1 MELILLVDDPNITE
15 QPPKL
20 ISKAGLEKVE
30 SICTRLVNGNTSATN
45 VYIQMRSAWDN
56 ARKVIDFIS
65 SWSYAQSLNLFLVIP
80 LEHLHPGIIAY
91 IHFKGFANLVI
102 TCNNE
107 EEDLAAVNRI
117 TGSFS
122 AAHAESKIH
131 ISIWPES
138 NQGLYTYRRFIE
150 LKSSNINIAEPL
162 FGPAKASNPS
172 LPEDVA
178 AQFKSSSPCC
188 EIAKETIVINS
199 NGELL
204 ICPSGVKGIDAVGNL
219 FENSYEQLLMYK
231 GMCAGLAGKTNTC
244 INCDYKGRFQWDNKS
259 GAQVEELI
267 NAGKSIGGAAPW
279 NVFKMESIPQCNVQ
293 ELESSEQDKYL
304 EQFKQRLIKWAEHD
318 AQLPDTGSHLPSVSI
333 ETPVFK
339 GAWLIP
345 CIESVL
351 YQTSNRWVYYLLWDG
366 GDALSRRILDIVYEL
381 DHPKLKVF
389 FFPNRGIARS
399 RNAISAAAVE
409 DYIIPLDD
417 DDMLGA
423 TITEDLSREAILK
436 PWASIIRAK
445 RRYIDENGGLVDMD
459 EWFPFENRN
468 YQHGMVTDLHNHCQ
482 PTLLSRKAY
491 AATSGWEGFSDF
503 YYAGEDCDIYLKL
516 EEKGAIELYDKVLY
530 YYRLNS
536 KRTSH
541 LLKPEGA
548 YEMWRRLADKT
559 IDRIGLPLQRVNAQP
574 PFIYEQ
580 KPMPAFTKDMIDFV
594 IAFYEADEK
603 ELPYAQRR
611 PISGLAPQYFELT
624 GYNSFVQKFP
634 AELVPFSRIELS
646 FSCEQHVEGTLQIQ
660 ITGSGTGEVVASGKT
675 EWKGKQ
681 EISRSIS
688 IPIGW
693 VTQPG
698 DQDLSLSLTFIPA
711 RHNSATIRALFY
723 ELDEPQ
729 LFARVFNFEKGY
741 SKRILDRCIQSLK
754 KIGIKEDAIHVIKEK
769 RSSSV
774 NRNSG
779 FSLTKRPLI
788 CFIDDDAEI
797 TSVASLDTM
806 LAVMAEHNASLI
818 GPRLVTEDQKIFC
831 ADPFFNE
838 KQRPVPRGIGE
849 SDDGRYQYISE
860 VTWLPSTFL
869 IVKREVMTAVN
880 GFDEMY
886 EGSQMEDVDLCLK
899 ARYRDF
905 KCVYAGNTSVLHYNN
920 QRNDR
925 FAENY
930 QRFVQRWGKHKDLFK
945 QINSAN

>member
-1 MELILLVDDPNITE
+1 MDLILLVDDQDITE
-15 QPPKL
+15 NSPKL
-20 ISKAGLEKVE
+20 ISKAGLEKIE
-30 SICTRLVNGNTSATN
+30 SICTKLVNGNNIAIN
-45 VYIQMRSAWDN
+45 IYVQMRSARHN
-56 ARKVIDFIS
+56 AQKAIDDFT
-65 SWSYAQSLNLFLVIP
+65 SWSYVRSVNMFFVISVEDLYP
-80 LEHLHPGIIAY
+80 EIIAY
-91 IHFKGFANLVI
+91 INFRGFRNLVI
-102 TCNNE
+102 TCDNDE
-107 EEDLAAVNRI
+107 EKLAGAGKMI
-117 TGSFS
+117 SSFN
-122 AAHAESKIH
+122 ALYPESKIN

-138 NQGLYTYRRFIE
+138 NKKLYTHRRFLE
-150 LKSSNINIAEPL
+150 LKSLNINIAEPL
-162 FGPAKASNPS
+162 FGPAKAGRSP
-172 LPEDVA
+172 LPENIA

-188 EIAKETIVINS
+188 EIANKTIVINS
-199 NGELL
+199 KGELMM
-204 ICPSGVKGIDAVGNL
+204 CPSGVKGMDVGVNL
-219 FENSYEQLLMYK
+219 FESSYEQLLMYK
-231 GMCAGLAGKTNTC
+231 GMCAVLAGKTNTC
-244 INCDYKGRFQWDNKS
+244 INCDYKGRFQWEKKA

-267 NAGKSIGGAAPW
+267 NIGKSMGGAAPW
-279 NVFKMESIPQCNVQ
+279 NVFKMENIPQCNVQ
-293 ELESSEQDKYL
+293 ELGISEQEVYL
-304 EQFKQRLIKWAEHD
+304 EQFRLRLIKWAAHD
-318 AQLPDTGSHLPSVSI
+318 AQLPDPESNLPSVSI

-366 GDALSRRILDIVYEL
+366 GDALSRRILDIVQDL

-389 FFPNRGIARS
+389 FFPNQGIARS
-399 RNAISAAAVE
+399 RNALSNAAVE

-423 TITEDLSREAILK
+423 TIVEDLSSEAIIK

-445 RRYIDENGGLVDMD
+445 RRYIDENGALVDMD
-459 EWFPFENRN
+459 EWFPFEHRN

-482 PTLLSRKAY
+482 PTLFSRKAY
-491 AATSGWEGFSDF
+491 AATSGWEGFPDF

-580 KPMPAFTKDMIDFV
+580 KPAPVFTKDMIDFV

-603 ELPYAQRR
+603 ELYYAQRR
-611 PISGLAPQYFELT
+611 PVSGQTPQYFELT

-646 FSCEQHVEGTLQIQ
+646 FSCEQHVEGALQIQ
-660 ITGSGTGEVVASGKT
+660 ITESDTGEIVATGKA

-681 EISRSIS
+681 EISKALS
-688 IPIGW
+688 IPVGW
-693 VTQPG
+693 VAESGGQN
-698 DQDLSLSLTFIPA
+698 LNLSLTFMPA
-711 RHNSATIRALFY
+711 RHNSATIKVLFY
-723 ELDEPQ
+723 ELNEPI
-729 LFARVFNFEKGY
+729 LFARIFSFEKGY
-741 SKRILDRCIQSLK
+741 SKRILNRCIQSLR
-754 KIGIKEDAIHVIKEK
+754 KIGIKNEAIHVIDEK

-774 NRNSG
+774 NRNKG
-779 FSLTKRPLI
+779 FSLTKQPLV

-797 TSVASLDTM
+797 TSQESLDTM
-806 LAVMAEHNASLI
+806 LAVMAEHDAGLI
-818 GPRLVTEDQKIFC
+818 GPRLITEDQKIFC

-869 IVKREVMTAVN
+869 IVKREVMIAIN

-905 KCVYAGNTSVLHYNN
+905 KCVYAGNASVLHYNN

-930 QRFVQRWGKHKDLFK
+930 QRFVQRWGNHKNLFK